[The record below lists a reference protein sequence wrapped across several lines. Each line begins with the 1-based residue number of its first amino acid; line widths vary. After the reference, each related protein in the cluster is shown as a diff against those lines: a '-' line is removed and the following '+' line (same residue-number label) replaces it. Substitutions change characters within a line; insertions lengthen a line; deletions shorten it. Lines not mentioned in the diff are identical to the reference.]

1 MDYPSLFP
9 FIEEVCTICT
19 ELAHTN
25 WHDNQAGN
33 LSLLL
38 HRSEIETST
47 MSSTP
52 HEASEWN
59 YIDEA
64 VPELDGYYV
73 LISRSGQR
81 LKHVIR
87 EPANAL
93 ALLRIGKN
101 GTAWQC
107 VWGLEKGGKPSSELM
122 VHLLSHRERLVKRGS
137 SRALLHC
144 HPPYAIATSFCLPNS
159 TQALNN
165 LLWSSHPE
173 AIAIF
178 PEGVGFLQLMLP
190 GGLYLAQKTA
200 QALAEHNLVLWAT
213 HGVIAAADD
222 FDTCIGYIEV
232 LEKVLMIYTMAKAIS
247 AYAAQNPTSISR
259 NPLVFAPLTQT
270 NIQQLAS
277 HFKVSPTWTFK
288 EPPK

>member
-9 FIEEVCTICT
+9 FIEEICTICT
-19 ELAHTN
+19 ELAHTD

-38 HRSEIETST
+38 HKSEIETPAS
-47 MSSTP
+47 MAYAHDS
-52 HEASEWN
+52 SEWN
-59 YIDEA
+59 YLEEA
-64 VPELDGYYV
+64 VPELEGYYL

-81 LKHVIR
+81 LKHVMR
-87 EPANAL
+87 EPSSAL
-93 ALLRIGKN
+93 ALLRIGKS

-107 VWGLEKGGKPSSELM
+107 AWGLEQGGKPSSELM
-122 VHLLSHRERLVKRGS
+122 VHLLSHRERLVQRGS
-137 SRALLHC
+137 SRALLHS

-165 LLWSSHPE
+165 LVWSSHPE

-178 PEGVGFLQLMLP
+178 PEGIGLLQLMLP
-190 GGLYLAQKTA
+190 GGLHLAKNSA
-200 QALAEHNLVLWAT
+200 RALAEHNLVIWAT
-213 HGVIAAADD
+213 HGVIAAASD

-232 LEKVLMIYTMAKAIS
+232 LEKVLKIYTTAKSIS
-247 AYAAQNPTSISR
+247 AYAAQSPTSISWTG
-259 NPLVFAPLTQT
+259 LMFAPLTQA

-288 EPPK
+288 DSGK